1 MVPVGKKYKV
11 FELEIALN
19 LFSTEVET
27 QEDFAAGRS
36 TPGFPHLP
44 CQPDDRAPAGEHY
57 DDHHDLDDDQ
67 EWAGDQDQNHDQY
80 GGQDQGDD

>member
-1 MVPVGKKYKV
+1 MVPVGNSKDYKV

-27 QEDFAAGRS
+27 QEDLAAGRS

-44 CQPDDRAPAGEHY
+44 GQPDDRAPAGEHMIITT
-57 DDHHDLDDDQ
+57 
-67 EWAGDQDQNHDQY
+67 
-80 GGQDQGDD
+80 